1 MNSDTAQTQFS
12 CGQRQQ
18 LFAAMPSRTI
28 WLIYAG
34 DETIRNRDV
43 DYPFRP
49 QSDFWYLTGFAEP
62 EATLALVS
70 ADVIAQLPEELK
82 NQWQL
87 NSSQEQAWLWLR
99 PKDPLQERWQG
110 RRLGVEAAVK
120 KLAVQKAWSS
130 DQRDTMLGSLLAY
143 ADEIHLSFSHIDY
156 WANYLSGWIQQA
168 QSKIRQGGQV
178 PTRLINAD
186 ETLHSMRRVK
196 APYEIEQMRQAAKL
210 SVAAHLAA
218 MQATRP
224 GVFEY
229 QVQSAL
235 EATARHAGAQR
246 MAFNSIV
253 AGGERACILHYT
265 ENQACL
271 AEGELVLIDA
281 GVEWQGYAGD
291 ISHTFPVS
299 GRFTSAQ
306 QQLYQVVLD
315 AQQAVIAMIKPGVA
329 YEALHQTAAQV
340 ITEGLVELG
349 ILSGDLADL
358 VNSKAYKAY
367 FMHGTGHWLGLD
379 VHDVGLYKH
388 NNQSVVLA
396 PGMVVTVEPGLYI
409 DKDATEVAEHWR
421 GIGIRIEDDVLVTE
435 TGSEV
440 LTQGLPR
447 QPEEIMSW
455 MQQHRV

>member
-1 MNSDTAQTQFS
+1 
-12 CGQRQQ
+12 
-18 LFAAMPSRTI
+18 
-28 WLIYAG
+28 
-34 DETIRNRDV
+34 
-43 DYPFRP
+43 
-49 QSDFWYLTGFAEP
+49 
-62 EATLALVS
+62 
-70 ADVIAQLPEELK
+70 
-82 NQWQL
+82 
-87 NSSQEQAWLWLR
+87 
-99 PKDPLQERWQG
+99 
-110 RRLGVEAAVK
+110 
-120 KLAVQKAWSS
+120 
-130 DQRDTMLGSLLAY
+130 
-143 ADEIHLSFSHIDY
+143 
-156 WANYLSGWIQQA
+156 
-168 QSKIRQGGQV
+168 
-178 PTRLINAD
+178 
-186 ETLHSMRRVK
+186 
-196 APYEIEQMRQAAKL
+196 
-210 SVAAHLAA
+210 
-218 MQATRP
+218 
-224 GVFEY
+224 
-229 QVQSAL
+229 
-235 EATARHAGAQR
+235 

-299 GRFTSAQ
+299 GQFTSAQ

-329 YEALHQTAAQV
+329 YEVLHQAAAQV

-409 DKDATEVAEHWR
+409 DKDATEVAEQWR

-447 QPEEIMSW
+447 QPEEIMAW